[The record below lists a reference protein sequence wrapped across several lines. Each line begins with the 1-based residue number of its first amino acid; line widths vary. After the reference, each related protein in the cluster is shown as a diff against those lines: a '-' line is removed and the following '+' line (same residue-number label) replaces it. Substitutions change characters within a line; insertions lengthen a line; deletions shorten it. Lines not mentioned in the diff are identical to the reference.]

1 MTTLVDD
8 LIWLVDTPSVTGD
21 EEALCTAIARR
32 LLPRFGVD
40 GIVRVGNSVVVGRPD
55 QRPLMTLYGHLD
67 TVPHQGSGPAEVR
80 DGRLHG
86 LGSSDMKAG
95 LAVMLALLEDSQVA
109 AGPYALAGVF
119 YDREEGPVDENGLE
133 GVLDSVPWL
142 QDAEF
147 AVVLEPTDL
156 ALELGCQ
163 GVINAT
169 AVFEGRAG
177 HSARPWLADNAVTR
191 AGAWLAA
198 MHDLQPVDVE
208 VAGLPFKETFAVT
221 TAHGGVA
228 RNVIPGRFEVNV
240 NHRFPPNR
248 SLDEAEARVH
258 DVLAA
263 ADEVIVVDRAP
274 AAPIPVGNE
283 HLERLIEVADAN
295 VRGKQAWTDV
305 ARLTARGV
313 PAVNYGPGETAQAHQ
328 AGESVGVDG
337 LEQVYQ
343 ALWRFLGA

>member
-1 MTTLVDD
+1 MLS
-8 LIWLVDTPSVTGD
+8 LPS
-21 EEALCTAIARR
+21 
-32 LLPRFGVD
+32 
-40 GIVRVGNSVVVGRPD
+40 
-55 QRPLMTLYGHLD
+55 
-67 TVPHQGSGPAEVR
+67 
-80 DGRLHG
+80 
-86 LGSSDMKAG
+86 SS
-95 LAVMLALLEDSQVA
+95 SRQ
-109 AGPYALAGVF
+109 
-119 YDREEGPVDENGLE
+119 N
-133 GVLDSVPWL
+133 
-142 QDAEF
+142 
-147 AVVLEPTDL
+147 L

-177 HSARPWLADNAVTR
+177 HSARPWLADNAVT
-191 AGAWLAA
+191 AGWGAWLAA

-328 AGESVGVDG
+328 AGEIGRCGWPRAGVPG
-337 LEQVYQ
+337 IVEVPRSLT
-343 ALWRFLGA
+343 RSPTS